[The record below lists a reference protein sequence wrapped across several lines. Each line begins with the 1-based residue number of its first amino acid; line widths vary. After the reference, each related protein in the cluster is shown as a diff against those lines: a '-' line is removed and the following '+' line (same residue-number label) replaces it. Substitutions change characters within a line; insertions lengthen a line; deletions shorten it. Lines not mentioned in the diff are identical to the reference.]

1 MVNNTDNEEN
11 IDAPEHCFPALAPA
25 SAVILILGSYP
36 GELSLQRQRYYA
48 HPRNSFWPI
57 LADLLA
63 FDQALSYQQKLKRVV
78 ERNIALWDVLY
89 RCTRS
94 GSLDSAIEG
103 NSVVVNDFSTFFS
116 QQQNLKAIF
125 FNGARA
131 EMEFKKRVALPAFY
145 QRTGTVIK
153 LIRLPSTSPAMAS
166 LTLNQKRQA
175 WKIILDYLDT

>member
-1 MVNNTDNEEN
+1 MDSDTDNEEK

-36 GELSLQRQRYYA
+36 GVLSLQKQRYYA

-63 FDQALSYQQKLKRVV
+63 FEQTLSYQERVIKVV

-89 RCTRS
+89 RCRRS

-103 NSVVVNDFSTFFS
+103 NSVVVNDFSSFFS
-116 QQQNLKAIF
+116 QQQSLKAIF

-131 EMEFKKRVALPAFY
+131 EMEFRKRVALPDVY
-145 QRTGTVIK
+145 RRTGREIEM
-153 LIRLPSTSPAMAS
+153 IRLPSTSPAMAS
-166 LTLNQKRQA
+166 LTLEKKRAA
-175 WKIILDYLDT
+175 WKIILDYL